1 MAKQHSSLTG
11 VDLHDPKG
19 IGAKNT
25 TKVLHIS
32 QSVNKI
38 DVSGS
43 IIPTD
48 NNAFQLGQSDKI
60 FSRVHTNQITASGD
74 ISSSLSS
81 TGSFGIIRVGGNN
94 FDSAALGGG
103 NFNTLT
109 NVPSGIISGSG
120 QLPNGIVSSS
130 VLSSGAQGTITLTT
144 NDVAAN
150 IDSGLQ
156 VGDSPTFAGLT
167 STGDVIVQGKLT
179 AEVYAVSSSVT
190 HMTRSFSSGST
201 IFGDTQNDTHQVTG
215 SLIVTGSISATTFEG
230 MISGS
235 GQIASD
241 ISGSFNVSRLPA
253 GTISGSGQL
262 PSGIISGSS
271 QLPSGIVSGSG
282 QLDSTWV
289 LGASGTDHYTFTGPG
304 LTGAESDPPIYLTR
318 GEQYRFKNK
327 MGAHPFRIQSDHYGA
342 TGTAYN
348 DGVTNNNVQDGV
360 LVWNVQFDA
369 PSVLFY
375 QCTSHPNMGGPI
387 YISNPNDYLPITGSG
402 VISGSVLSSPSQGTV
417 RLQTNGVNVDVDTGL
432 QSADSPTF
440 AGLTLTSHV
449 TASGNISGSS
459 TSTGSLGSLIVDGA
473 SIDFSNIPD
482 SDPAVAGRVFRSG
495 TDLKISTGGV

>member
-1 MAKQHSSLTG
+1 MAKQHSSLIG

-43 IIPTD
+43 ILPT
-48 NNAFQLGQSDKI
+48 NNNTFNLGESGKI
-60 FSRVHTNQITASGD
+60 F
-74 ISSSLSS
+74 S
-81 TGSFGIIRVGGNN
+81 TGSFGIINVGGSN
-94 FDSAALGGG
+94 FDATALGGG

-109 NVPSGIISGSG
+109 NIPSGIISGSG

-130 VLSSGAQGTITLTT
+130 VLSSGTQGTITLTT
-144 NDVAAN
+144 NDVAVN

-156 VGDSPTFAGLT
+156 VGDTPTFAGLN
-167 STGDVIVQGKLT
+167 STGDIVVQGKLT
-179 AEVYAVSSSVT
+179 AETYAVSSSVT

-201 IFGDTQNDTHQVTG
+201 IFGDDILDTHQF
-215 SLIVTGSISATTFEG
+215 TGSIL
-230 MISGS
+230 ISGS
-235 GQIASD
+235 LVDSNIVSGSAQISSD
-241 ISGSFNVSRLPA
+241 ISGSFSLSRLPA

-262 PSGIISGSS
+262 PSGIISGSG
-271 QLPSGIVSGSG
+271 QLPSGTISGSVQVISVLPSGTISGSG
-282 QLDSTWV
+282 QLDSSWV

-304 LTGAESDPPIYLTR
+304 LTGAESDPALYLTR
-318 GEQYRFKNK
+318 GEQYRFINK

-348 DGVTNNNVQDGV
+348 DGVTNNDVQDGV
-360 LVWNVQFDA
+360 LVWDVQFDA
-369 PSVLFY
+369 PSVVFY

-417 RLQTNGVNVDVDTGL
+417 RLQTNGINTDVDTGL

-440 AGLTLTSHV
+440 GGLTLTSHV
-449 TASGNISGSS
+449 TASGNISGST

>member
-32 QSVNKI
+32 QSVNRI
-38 DVSGS
+38 DISGS
-43 IIPTD
+43 IIPT
-48 NNAFQLGQSDKI
+48 NNNTFNLGESGKI
-60 FSRVHTNQITASGD
+60 F
-74 ISSSLSS
+74 S
-81 TGSFGIIRVGGNN
+81 TGSFGIINVGGSN
-94 FDSAALGGG
+94 FDATALGGG

-109 NVPSGIISGSG
+109 NIPSGIISGSGQLPSGIISGSG

-144 NDVAAN
+144 NDVAVN

-156 VGDSPTFAGLT
+156 VGDTPTFAGLN
-167 STGDVIVQGKLT
+167 STGDIVVQGKLT
-179 AEVYAVSSSVT
+179 AETYAVSSSVT

-201 IFGDTQNDTHQVTG
+201 IFGDDILDTHQFTG
-215 SLIVTGSISATTFEG
+215 SLL
-230 MISGS
+230 ISGS
-235 GQIASD
+235 LVDSNIVSGSAQISSD
-241 ISGSFNVSRLPA
+241 ISGSFSLSRLPV
-253 GTISGSGQL
+253 GIISGSGQL
-262 PSGIISGSS
+262 PSGVI
-271 QLPSGIVSGSG
+271 SGSG
-282 QLDSTWV
+282 QLPSGVISGSGQLPSGTISGSGQIDTTWN
-289 LGASGTDHYTFTGPG
+289 LGADGTDHYTFDGPG
-304 LTGAESDPPIYLTR
+304 LTGAENDPALYLTR
-318 GEQYRFKNK
+318 GEQYRFINK

-348 DGVTNNNVQDGV
+348 DGVTNNDVQDGV
-360 LVWNVQFDA
+360 LVWDVQFDS

-375 QCTSHPNMGGPI
+375 QCTAHPNMGGPI

-417 RLQTNGVNVDVDTGL
+417 RLQTNGINTDVDTGL

-440 AGLTLTSHV
+440 GGLTLTSHV

-459 TSTGSLGSLIVDGA
+459 TSTGSLGSLIIDGA

-482 SDPAVAGRVFRSG
+482 SDPAVAGRVFRNG